1 MIVVFG
7 LISEIVC
14 IVIIGVNVNL
24 VKGSFDG
31 FFCVVMFFVN
41 D

>member
-1 MIVVFG
+1 MFG
-7 LISEIVC
+7 LISEMVC

-24 VKGSFDG
+24 VKGSLDG
-31 FFCVVMFFVN
+31 FEWVVMFFVN